1 MPSNGAC
8 VWSSAVILIRQN
20 AHARA
25 IILLA
30 GLLAMAPAPAGAEGL
45 FDFMFGGA
53 RRPAPP
59 PSASSYSDPRG
70 GHSYGGQP
78 SQRAAEPALEAGPSV
93 SYCVRLCDGRYY
105 PLQRTSNSN
114 PVKTCSAF
122 CPAARTKVFSG
133 SEINTATANDGSR
146 YKELPNA
153 FVYRDRT
160 VADCT
165 CNGKDAYGLVTAEA
179 KDDPT
184 LRPGDIVATDRGFV
198 AYNGSSRRSKEFT
211 PIASYG
217 GLPSELR
224 HKLAGAK
231 IEPRSK
237 VVRPAPAEASSGTDQ
252 RAQLDK

>member
-1 MPSNGAC
+1 
-8 VWSSAVILIRQN
+8 V
-20 AHARA
+20 
-25 IILLA
+25 
-30 GLLAMAPAPAGAEGL
+30 
-45 FDFMFGGA
+45 
-53 RRPAPP
+53 
-59 PSASSYSDPRG
+59 
-70 GHSYGGQP
+70 
-78 SQRAAEPALEAGPSV
+78 SQRPAEPALEAGPSV
-93 SYCVRLCDGRYY
+93 AYCVRLCDGRYF
-105 PLQRTSNSN
+105 PIQRTSNSN

-122 CPAARTKVFSG
+122 CPTARTKVFSG

-146 YKELPNA
+146 YKDLPNA
-153 FVYRDRT
+153 FVYRDRK

-211 PIASYG
+211 PISSYS
-217 GLPSELR
+217 GLSSELR

-231 IEPRSK
+231 IEPRQ
-237 VVRPAPAEASSGTDQ
+237 ASSRPEPADAGSTTDQ

>member
-1 MPSNGAC
+1 MIFLLRRIAS
-8 VWSSAVILIRQN
+8 
-20 AHARA
+20 ARA
-25 IILLA
+25 IILVA
-30 GLLAMAPAPAGAEGL
+30 GLLALAPAPVGAEGL
-45 FDFMFGGA
+45 FDFLFGGA

-59 PSASSYSDPRG
+59 LAASSYSDP
-70 GHSYGGQP
+70 YGGQA
-78 SQRAAEPALEAGPSV
+78 SQRPAEPALEAGPSV
-93 SYCVRLCDGRYY
+93 AYCVRLCDGRYF
-105 PLQRTSNSN
+105 PIQRTSNSN

-122 CPAARTKVFSG
+122 CPTARTKVFSG

-153 FVYRDRT
+153 FVYRDRQ

-179 KDDPT
+179 NDDPT

-198 AYNGSSRRSKEFT
+198 AYSGGSKRNKEFT

-231 IEPRSK
+231 IAPRETTS
-237 VVRPAPAEASSGTDQ
+237 RPDPADTTGSTTDQ
-252 RAQLDK
+252 RAQLAR

>member
-1 MPSNGAC
+1 
-8 VWSSAVILIRQN
+8 VTFIRQN

-30 GLLAMAPAPAGAEGL
+30 GLLALAPAPAGAEGL
-45 FDFMFGGA
+45 FDFLFGGA

-59 PSASSYSDPRG
+59 PSASSYSDPYG
-70 GHSYGGQP
+70 GHPYGGQA
-78 SQRAAEPALEAGPSV
+78 SQRPAEPALEAGPSV

-105 PLQRTSNSN
+105 PIQRTSNSN

-133 SEINTATANDGSR
+133 SEINTAAANDGSR

-198 AYNGSSRRSKEFT
+198 AYNGSSKRSKEFT
-211 PIASYG
+211 PIASYS
-217 GLPSELR
+217 GLSAETR
-224 HKLAGAK
+224 HKLSSAK
-231 IEPRSK
+231 IEPRQVSS
-237 VVRPAPAEASSGTDQ
+237 RPEPAETTGSTTGQ